1 MKERILRYWTYFR
14 RGHGTYL
21 AFLLSFANFMV
32 IQYRLLIEY
41 MPALKAIFSQLL
53 IFAATFFLVYVPIA
67 TVIGWYDYRKFAVP
81 VDASIAAKTS
91 PWARDLARALMFMAE
106 GKNKDAIEILK
117 KWVEKM

>member
-41 MPALKAIFSQLL
+41 MPVLKAIFSQLL
-53 IFAATFFLVYVPIA
+53 IFAATFFLVYVPVA

-81 VDASIAAKTS
+81 IDASIAAKAS
-91 PWARDLARALMFMAE
+91 PWTRDLAKALMFMAE
-106 GKNKDAIEILK
+106 GKNKDARKILK
-117 KWVEKM
+117 KWAEKL